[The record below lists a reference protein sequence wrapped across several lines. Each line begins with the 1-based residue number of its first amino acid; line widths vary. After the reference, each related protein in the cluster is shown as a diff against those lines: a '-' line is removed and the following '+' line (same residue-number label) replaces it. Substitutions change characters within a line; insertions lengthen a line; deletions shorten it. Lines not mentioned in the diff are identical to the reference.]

1 VSGSVSLG
9 EYGGVHGSAEAWAGV
24 GVTAKASVSLE
35 GGRFTARF
43 ELGAALGLGFKLGF
57 GVDIN
62 FKKIGDA
69 IKNIVTKPLEIA
81 KNIGKKVGEFFK
93 EPVKHV
99 GEALKAAG
107 EKIAD
112 GVKSVAKS
120 VGNAVKKI
128 FSGW

>member
-1 VSGSVSLG
+1 
-9 EYGGVHGSAEAWAGV
+9 
-24 GVTAKASVSLE
+24 
-35 GGRFTARF
+35 
-43 ELGAALGLGFKLGF
+43 
-57 GVDIN
+57 
-62 FKKIGDA
+62 
-69 IKNIVTKPLEIA
+69 
-81 KNIGKKVGEFFK
+81 
-93 EPVKHV
+93 VKHV